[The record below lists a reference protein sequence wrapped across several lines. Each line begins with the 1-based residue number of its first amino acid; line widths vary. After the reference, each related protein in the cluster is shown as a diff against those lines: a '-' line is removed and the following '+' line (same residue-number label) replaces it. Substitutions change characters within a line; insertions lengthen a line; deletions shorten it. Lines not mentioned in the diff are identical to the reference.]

1 MVHMTHLESIPEE
14 QAIPTI
20 PQQELIVMAL
30 ILIAVHPLEE
40 HTQAELMGMGV
51 QEPILEG
58 IVEELILEEI
68 LVLHQEEIVLEE
80 IAEVQL
86 QEETLEE
93 IAEAQQAEEI
103 VVEVQVQEE

>member
-51 QEPILEG
+51 QE
-58 IVEELILEEI
+58 LILEEI